1 MNETRSDAASV
12 PEPLA
17 APGDPAPR
25 AALAL
30 RSTRARWAVP
40 AVVAVAV
47 AGAFAVPALASAGGA
62 DLPDVTPEELLARV
76 VEAEPVALSG
86 TVVYTARLGLP
97 DLPFA
102 EMSDAGPM
110 SLLGGSSTVRVWT
123 DGADRSRIA
132 LLGATSEYS
141 MVRDG
146 FEAWTYSSADNAVVH
161 YAPAAEDAA
170 MLEQLMGDD
179 AGQATAMPG
188 DMMDPDA
195 LARSVLTIAEESS
208 TVTMD
213 ADTTV
218 AGRAAYQLV
227 VTPDTSETL
236 IGRIVL
242 AVDGETS
249 LPLRLQVWSTQDAAA
264 PALEVGYT
272 DLALGTPDA
281 AVLEFSV
288 PVGATVEE
296 VEIPV
301 PDLGDLAG
309 LSGIDV
315 PEGFEGLADLDLS
328 DLQGMEDLDPAQI
341 QELTGLDPAELERIA
356 GLEGP
361 ERLAAMQEL
370 MASLDMAALLGEVGA
385 DETAAAETVPEAA
398 EAAEASED
406 MRVLGDGWTTVIE
419 LSGVDVGEHL
429 AGTDAALDGEAS
441 DGVVDPDA
449 TPGTA
454 TAEDLFAELDQSI
467 AGMHDAGVDV
477 DLFETLATPV
487 PEGRLISTALLSIL
501 FTDDGRVLV
510 GAVPADVLRGM
521 A

>member
-1 MNETRSDAASV
+1 MNETRAA
-12 PEPLA
+12 EPA
-17 APGDPAPR
+17 SFFRAGAP
-25 AALAL
+25 
-30 RSTRARWAVP
+30 RARWAVP

-47 AGAFAVPALASAGGA
+47 AGAFAVPALASAGGG
-62 DLPDVTPEELLARV
+62 DLPDVTPAELLARV
-76 VEAEPVALSG
+76 VEAEPQALSG

-102 EMSDAGPM
+102 DMGDAGPM

-123 DGADRSRIA
+123 DGDERSRVA

-141 MVRDG
+141 TVRDG
-146 FEAWTYSSADNAVVH
+146 FEVWTYSSAENEVVH
-161 YAPAAEDAA
+161 VAPAPEDAA
-170 MLEQLMGDD
+170 LLEQLAGDS
-179 AGQATAMPG
+179 GRATPMPG
-188 DMMDPDA
+188 DVLDPEQ
-195 LARSVLTIAEESS
+195 LARTVLTIAEEHS

-249 LPLRLQVWSTQDAAA
+249 MPLRLQVWSTQDPAA

-272 DLALGTPDA
+272 DLALGAPDPA
-281 AVLEFSV
+281 ALEFSV
-288 PVGATVEE
+288 PVGATVQE
-296 VEIPV
+296 VELPV

-309 LSGIDV
+309 LSGTPL
-315 PEGFEGLADLDLS
+315 PEGLEGLADLDLS
-328 DLQGMEDLDPAQI
+328 DLRGMEDLDPAEM
-341 QELTGLDPAELERIA
+341 QELMGVDPAELERIA

-370 MASLDMAALLGEVGA
+370 MAGMDLEGLLGA
-385 DETAAAETVPEAA
+385 DAAAPDAA
-398 EAAEASED
+398 EPDAAAPDAASPDAAEPDEAPGPED
-406 MRVLGDGWTTVIE
+406 LRILGSGWTTVVE
-419 LSGVDVGEHL
+419 VSGVDITEHL
-429 AGTDAALDGEAS
+429 DAAAS
-441 DGVVDPDA
+441 PDAAADAVDPGS
-449 TPGTA
+449 TPGSA

-467 AGMHDAGVDV
+467 AGMHDAGADL

-487 PEGRLISTALLSIL
+487 PEGRLISSALLSIL
-501 FTDDGRVLV
+501 LTDDGRVLI
-510 GAVPADVLRGM
+510 GAVRADVLRGM